1 MGQEAGITD
10 AEIRKLCDGII
21 TAQREGIAQMEPI
34 IERPTLK
41 RARVRA
47 ARDRHGP
54 AVACGR
60 TRMDSAA
67 AAARRKAGQLSIRS
81 HREWGLGR
89 MAWSCAAGD
98 AEVDEGSAL
107 ASRAS
112 A

>member
-54 AVACGR
+54 AVCVRPDANGLCSRRRSPQGR
-60 TRMDSAA
+60 AIEY
-67 AAARRKAGQLSIRS
+67 SIAPGMGSRPYGVEL
-81 HREWGLGR
+81 RGGR
-89 MAWSCAAGD
+89 C
-98 AEVDEGSAL
+98 
-107 ASRAS
+107 
-112 A
+112 